1 MKVTRRGLYA
11 LSGAVAVAMT
21 AFATPGMAKDWKSV
35 TIGVEGAFPPF
46 NMAASDGTLSGY
58 DIDVANEVCKRAN
71 LKCTLVAQDWDSQ
84 IPSLRAGKFDAI
96 LTVGPNAER
105 RKVIDFTIPYAVTP
119 NAFMVSKSGPL
130 ASMPK
135 TGEAVNV
142 NDDSSKAVI
151 EQLRTLLKG
160 KVVGAP
166 LSTSQEQFI
175 SQTFKD
181 DVEVRTYK
189 SSELTDLDL
198 AAGRID
204 AEFNN
209 IVYLQS
215 AIGKTGNE
223 DFAIFGPLFT
233 GGVMATDVS
242 FGIRQGETDLQSILN
257 KAIKEATADGTLK
270 TLAVKWFKIDVSPK
284 G

>member
-1 MKVTRRGLYA
+1 MKVSRRAFYNLASAA
-11 LSGAVAVAMT
+11 LIAVIGSSAPA
-21 AFATPGMAKDWKSV
+21 MAKDWTSI

-46 NMAASDGTLSGY
+46 NMQGSDGTLSGY
-58 DIDVANEVCKRAN
+58 DIDVANEVCKRAK

-84 IPSLRAGKFDAI
+84 IPALTAGKFDAI
-96 LTVGPNAER
+96 LTVGPNPER
-105 RKVIDFTIPYAVTP
+105 RKVLDFTVPYAVTP

-130 ASMPK
+130 AAMPK

-142 NDDSSKAVI
+142 NDDSAKPVL
-151 EQLRTLLKG
+151 EQIGTLLKG

-175 SQTFKD
+175 TQTFKD
-181 DVEVRTYK
+181 DVEVKSYK

-198 AAGRID
+198 ANGRID

-209 IVYLQS
+209 IVYLNS
-215 AIGKTGNE
+215 AVGKSGNE
-223 DFAIFGPLFT
+223 DFAIVGPLFT
-233 GGVMATDVS
+233 GGIMATDVCL
-242 FGIRQGETDLQSILN
+242 GVRKGETDLQGILST
-257 KAIKEATADGTLK
+257 AIKQATADGTLK
-270 TLAVKWFKIDVSPK
+270 QLALKWFKIDVSPK